1 MLRAATIPDPGA
13 LRPVSSDVAVR
24 SEVHITQF
32 QYTIVN
38 LGWANQERQKEDLK
52 SVFSD
57 RVDDSGGYITS
68 SGFVAADEEEQ
79 ASCAQCILTQIL
91 VDAALTCG
99 VAQGEFSFYRH
110 PTLAGRSVAADYS
123 YEREGKAP
131 WSSWA
136 TYGALKAA
144 M

>member
-1 MLRAATIPDPGA
+1 M
-13 LRPVSSDVAVR
+13 
-24 SEVHITQF
+24 
-32 QYTIVN
+32 
-38 LGWANQERQKEDLK
+38 
-52 SVFSD
+52 
-57 RVDDSGGYITS
+57 DDSGGYITP
-68 SGFVAADEEEQ
+68 SGFVAAEEGEQ
-79 ASCAQCILTQIL
+79 ASCAQYMLTQI
-91 VDAALTCG
+91 VVGAALTCG

-123 YEREGKAP
+123 YEREGRAP